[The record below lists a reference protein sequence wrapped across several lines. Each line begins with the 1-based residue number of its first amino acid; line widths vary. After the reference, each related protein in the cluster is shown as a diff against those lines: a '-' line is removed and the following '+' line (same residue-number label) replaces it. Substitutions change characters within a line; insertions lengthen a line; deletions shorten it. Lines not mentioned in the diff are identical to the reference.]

1 MGTRSPDV
9 TLGVGSAIASAPEQ
23 SEREALE
30 FDVVYRQHAQRV
42 ARWVARLGGPWVD
55 VEDLTQEVFLIVNRQ
70 LPSFRGDSQLGTW
83 LFRIAANVVA
93 NDRRRRAIRPWWKR
107 LVRDDE
113 RQIPSP
119 DDSPLRRLERRET
132 HQQFYEVLDSLRE
145 RYREVLVLFELEQM
159 STAGIADLLGQ
170 NVGNVRLLLHRARA
184 AFLKEMTRRM
194 AEQSKE
200 PR

>member
-93 NDRRRRAIRPWWKR
+93 NDRRHRAVRPWWKR

-194 AEQSKE
+194 AVPSKE
-200 PR
+200 AR